1 MTTTIR
7 ILLDEHEVTAELADG
22 PTAEAVLAALPF
34 EETLRSF
41 GDCFYVES
49 PVTAA
54 LEPGASDEVAVGD
67 VAYWPAALAV
77 CCFFGPTPESVPGS
91 EEPVAPSD
99 VTIIGKLAEPERLAN
114 ARDAKRIRIEK
125 A

>member
-1 MTTTIR
+1 MPTTIR
-7 ILLDEHEVTAELADG
+7 ILLDEHEVRAELGDG
-22 PTAEAVLAALPF
+22 PTVQALIAALPF

-54 LEPGASDEVAVGD
+54 LEPGASDEVSVGD

-77 CCFFGPTPESVPGS
+77 CCFFGPTPESAPGS
-91 EEPVAPSD
+91 SEPVAPSD
-99 VTIIGKLAEPERLAN
+99 VTIIGRLADPARLAE